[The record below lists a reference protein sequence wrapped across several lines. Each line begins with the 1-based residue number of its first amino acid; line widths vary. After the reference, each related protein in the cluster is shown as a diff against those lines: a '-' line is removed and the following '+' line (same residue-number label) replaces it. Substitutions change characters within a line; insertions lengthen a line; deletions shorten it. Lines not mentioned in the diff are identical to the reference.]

1 MSEIRDVLEFWL
13 APANRPQWFKKD
25 LAFDDEVRRRF
36 EAVHERAAAG
46 RFAQWQ
52 NTPEGALALLL
63 CLDQFPRNM
72 YRGTPRAFATDEKAR
87 LVADWAVDRGFDMT
101 FKDEQVRLFF
111 YLPFEHSEDLDDQ
124 HRAVEL
130 TRQRCQADPEIRPGL
145 SGSAVLVGEHQSAV
159 AVQAR
164 PVIGRQVEIGQI
176 VIAQIQ
182 AVEPGNPGAGGIAAA
197 LA

>member
-1 MSEIRDVLEFWL
+1 MSEIRDVLEFWM

-25 LAFDDEVRRRF
+25 PAFDDDVRRRF

-46 RFAQWQ
+46 RRAQWQ

-72 YRGTPRAFATDEKAR
+72 YRGTPRAFASDEKAR
-87 LVADWAVDRGFDMT
+87 LVADWAVDRGFDLH

-111 YLPFEHSEDLDDQ
+111 YLPFEHSENLDDQ

-130 TRQRCQADPEIRPGL
+130 VRQRCPSDPEILRYAIL
-145 SGSAVLVGEHQSAV
+145 H
-159 AVQAR
+159 R
-164 PVIGRQVEIGQI
+164 DVIEKFSRFPHRNAILGRRSTPDEEEYLRQ
-176 VIAQIQ
+176 
-182 AVEPGNPGAGGIAAA
+182 PGAGF
-197 LA
+197 

>member
-1 MSEIRDVLEFWL
+1 MSEIRHVLEFWL

-36 EAVHERAAAG
+36 EGVHEQAAAG

-52 NTPEGALALLL
+52 NTPEGSLALLL

-87 LVADWAVDRGFDMT
+87 LVADWAVDRGFDMN

-111 YLPFEHSEDLDDQ
+111 YLPFEHSEELDDQ

-130 TRQRCQADPEIRPGL
+130 TRQRCPSDPEILRYAIL
-145 SGSAVLVGEHQSAV
+145 H
-159 AVQAR
+159 R
-164 PVIGRQVEIGQI
+164 DVIEKFGRFPHRNAILGRRSTPDEEEYLKQ
-176 VIAQIQ
+176 
-182 AVEPGNPGAGGIAAA
+182 PGAGF
-197 LA
+197 